1 MKRRLAAPAVGVM
14 LLGSAIAQTPPEL
27 AAFDELVAGIMSK
40 YHLPGAQLAI
50 AKDGRLVLN
59 RGYGYSD
66 VDRKEQV
73 RPDMLFRI
81 FSVSKPITVVAIMT
95 LVERGYLRL
104 EDKAFRILADLK
116 PPAGATVDPRLFNIT
131 VQDLLQHAGGWDSA
145 KSFDPMFPPW
155 SRMAAATL
163 GRKDPP
169 ECETIIRYMMS
180 VPLDFDPG
188 TKTVYS
194 NFGYCVL
201 GRIIEKTVAA
211 RTGKAMSYEQYVKS
225 AVLKPAG
232 ITDMRIGGT
241 RLSERAK
248 GEVRYY
254 HQPNQTELPYATP
267 SVFPGEG
274 YVPWAYGGYYLRG
287 TDAHGGWI
295 GSAAD
300 LVQFAAAIDGQ
311 RGPALLQPATVQIM
325 VNTPI
330 PHATPPRTGLGWSV
344 KRVGEKF
351 DLSHGGALQGEW
363 RVSAAPPSRWRY
375 LGIHLQF
382 LTAGLR
388 QVLRRCVS
396 EI

>member
-1 MKRRLAAPAVGVM
+1 
-14 LLGSAIAQTPPEL
+14 
-27 AAFDELVAGIMSK
+27 
-40 YHLPGAQLAI
+40 
-50 AKDGRLVLN
+50 
-59 RGYGYSD
+59 
-66 VDRKEQV
+66 
-73 RPDMLFRI
+73 
-81 FSVSKPITVVAIMT
+81 MT

-116 PPAGATVDPRLFNIT
+116 PPAGATVDARLFDIT
-131 VQDLLQHAGGWDSA
+131 VQELLQHAGGWDSA
-145 KSFDPMFPPW
+145 KSFDPMFLPW

-188 TKTVYS
+188 TKTAYS

-201 GRIIEKTVAA
+201 GRIIERTVAA
-211 RTGKAMSYEQYVKS
+211 RGARAVSYEEYVKS

-232 ITDMRIGGT
+232 ITDMRIAGT
-241 RLSERAK
+241 RLSERSK

-274 YVPWAYGGYYLRG
+274 YVPWAYGGYYMRG

-300 LVQFAAAIDGQ
+300 LVRFAAAIDGQ
-311 RGPALLQPATVQIM
+311 RGPALLKPATVQAM

-330 PHATPPRTGLGWSV
+330 PRKPQASDSAATSGLGWSV

-351 DLSHGGALQGEW
+351 DLSHGGALQG
-363 RVSAAPPSRWRY
+363 SGAS
-375 LGIHLQF
+375 LL
-382 LTAGLR
+382 
-388 QVLRRCVS
+388 LRRHDGAILAFTCNS
-396 EI
+396 LPPNYAKFFEEIFPKFDDAIASVATSPKIDLFNVK